1 MSKIKFYRCKKCG
14 AVIAA
19 LKECSCNCLSCCG
32 ENMEELIPNTND
44 GAVEKHVPVVELAT
58 DPCRLT
64 KLPVGMIKIGAVEH
78 PMTEEHH
85 IEWICVLRD
94 DKAYF
99 HFLKPTDKPEVKSLV
114 PHNSEVYVYCNIH
127 GLWTKKM

>member
-44 GAVEKHVPVVELAT
+44 GAVEKHVPVVELTT

-85 IEWICVLRD
+85 IE
-94 DKAYF
+94 
-99 HFLKPTDKPEVKSLV
+99 
-114 PHNSEVYVYCNIH
+114 
-127 GLWTKKM
+127 